1 MTLVDQRPTERQ
13 HQVQVLFEEARRRR
27 RRRWLISGV
36 AMVLVLGSAALVV
49 TGGAGHADRTRPGAE
64 RPRLRPRL
72 STPAPGTVAVTDAL
86 GEPEALAVASN
97 GGVLIDDQASN
108 RIVEGEP
115 NGAFE
120 VIAGDGRTGSAGDGG
135 PATLAELD
143 LPVAL
148 AVGSDGTV
156 YVADLAANRIRAV
169 HPDGR
174 ISTLA
179 RVSEPSALAV
189 GPTGTVDVV
198 DSVGIQAVGP
208 EGTIATLVA
217 PSVTGPGGTAGDISV
232 AGVPF
237 AFDPD
242 AIAVSAGGDLYV
254 ANVSPKT
261 IVRFSPTGTSPT
273 LVGSTSPSF
282 GQTYVT
288 RAGLAAAARRDH
300 RGGRRRGVRHRSRA
314 AGAQLGVIRA
324 FARGSVPG
332 VQGVFRPS
340 GVAVAADGEVYVDT
354 DGRNGGTTGPCFWP
368 SILTAGPT
376 CWTPVRRLG
385 IRGRSGIPPAAERGP
400 FHPSPIRMST
410 SDALTPNT
418 SSSATSAPSH
428 R

>member
-1 MTLVDQRPTERQ
+1 M
-13 HQVQVLFEEARRRR
+13 
-27 RRRWLISGV
+27 
-36 AMVLVLGSAALVV
+36 
-49 TGGAGHADRTRPGAE
+49 
-64 RPRLRPRL
+64 
-72 STPAPGTVAVTDAL
+72 
-86 GEPEALAVASN
+86 
-97 GGVLIDDQASN
+97 
-108 RIVEGEP
+108 
-115 NGAFE
+115 
-120 VIAGDGRTGSAGDGG
+120 
-135 PATLAELD
+135 
-143 LPVAL
+143 
-148 AVGSDGTV
+148 
-156 YVADLAANRIRAV
+156 
-169 HPDGR
+169 
-174 ISTLA
+174 
-179 RVSEPSALAV
+179 
-189 GPTGTVDVV
+189 
-198 DSVGIQAVGP
+198 
-208 EGTIATLVA
+208 VA

-288 RAGLAAAARRDH
+288 RAGLAAAPDGTIVVADD
-300 RGGRRRGVRHRSRA
+300 GAFAIDRA

-340 GVAVAADGEVYVDT
+340 GVAVAVDGEVYVDT

>member
-108 RIVEGEP
+108 RIVEREP

-179 RVSEPSALAV
+179 RVSAAV
-189 GPTGTVDVV
+189 GPGRWPDRYGRRRRQRGHPGRGARG
-198 DSVGIQAVGP
+198 DHRHVGRPVGH
-208 EGTIATLVA
+208 G
-217 PSVTGPGGTAGDISV
+217 
-232 AGVPF
+232 
-237 AFDPD
+237 
-242 AIAVSAGGDLYV
+242 
-254 ANVSPKT
+254 
-261 IVRFSPTGTSPT
+261 
-273 LVGSTSPSF
+273 
-282 GQTYVT
+282 
-288 RAGLAAAARRDH
+288 ARRD
-300 RGGRRRGVRHRSRA
+300 GR
-314 AGAQLGVIRA
+314 
-324 FARGSVPG
+324 
-332 VQGVFRPS
+332 
-340 GVAVAADGEVYVDT
+340 
-354 DGRNGGTTGPCFWP
+354 
-368 SILTAGPT
+368 
-376 CWTPVRRLG
+376 
-385 IRGRSGIPPAAERGP
+385 
-400 FHPSPIRMST
+400 
-410 SDALTPNT
+410 
-418 SSSATSAPSH
+418 
-428 R
+428 